1 VRREALLLLAC
12 LCGCATAIHSAPA
25 YSKAS
30 VAGKYRITSTV
41 KPYVKFA
48 GGPKIGDG
56 EVFFDGRGNLSGQQ
70 VFLGESSTIHGT
82 YEINPD
88 GTGTADVIAT
98 MKDGSSSESPLTLQI
113 QNDEQIKFVSAG
125 LRQGS
130 DWISTGEL
138 MATSQAGVSGL
149 FEKESSSTSAAVD
162 PKSERR

>member
-1 VRREALLLLAC
+1 VRREALLLLAY

-70 VFLGESSTIHGT
+70 VFLSESSTIHGT

-113 QNDEQIKFVSAG
+113 QNDEQTKFVSAG